1 MAAAKTPRSRG
12 REVACGVL
20 HSSPKTEKGLFLPS
34 DRDRDFLSSVFYT
47 PAPKIFSY
55 QTPGPRPPNV
65 IGRRVNTVTRGC
77 VGAPHERAP
86 FRFHDAVVG
95 FVDRRLSRTRNLAAS
110 N

>member
-47 PAPKIFSY
+47 PAAKCFCI
-55 QTPGPRPPNV
+55 
-65 IGRRVNTVTRGC
+65 
-77 VGAPHERAP
+77 
-86 FRFHDAVVG
+86 
-95 FVDRRLSRTRNLAAS
+95 RRLAGARHLSPAVL
-110 N
+110 